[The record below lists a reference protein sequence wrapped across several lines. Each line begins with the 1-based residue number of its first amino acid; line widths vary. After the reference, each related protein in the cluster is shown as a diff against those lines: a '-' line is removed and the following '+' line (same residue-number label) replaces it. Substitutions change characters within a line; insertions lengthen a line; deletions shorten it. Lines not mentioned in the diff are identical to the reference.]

1 MKTIALSD
9 LELNLIHGLLAYEEI
24 RLKKAYKILSKNGD
38 NFGNTKNYIEQ
49 VNKLRMKF
57 TTMDDTEDYFDLISR
72 KRIRYELGE
81 STMPK
86 RYRDFCLRVIDSERL
101 TPTVDINTPKEDFRN
116 WIVDNWNTAVFDC
129 IGFALETMVVDAKKD
144 MTDVVDRDET
154 VDFISE
160 RIKDGLLNVLDT
172 YEVEV

>member
-1 MKTIALSD
+1 MNTIKLND
-9 LELNLIHGLLAYEEI
+9 YELNLLHGLLAYEEI

-129 IGFALETMVVDAKKD
+129 IGFAL
-144 MTDVVDRDET
+144 
-154 VDFISE
+154 
-160 RIKDGLLNVLDT
+160 
-172 YEVEV
+172 